1 MLAMATMAFVA
12 SNIAAI
18 SIDIGMPLRDKFSPR
33 PRGTWRLSA
42 GLKGR
47 HPPSM
52 PSGHVAH
59 MVLRRAPHGLA
70 TLPCKAGVRARVE
83 GRHDLKWGVRAR
95 VGHKRNPQ
103 IIVSSAYGWL
113 PYTDP
118 RGICRSGSSSVGH
131 LPSTQMCGG
140 RVIYTIRTQILLAS
154 VDVCRLRSATSQW
167 LSTQMCGRGRLYK
180 SVHRPSWHL

>member
-1 MLAMATMAFVA
+1 MAAVGRAEGAASPQYAIWSCCTYGASSCPAWVGHLAMQGRGGAGMT
-12 SNIAAI
+12 SN
-18 SIDIGMPLRDKFSPR
+18 G
-33 PRGTWRLSA
+33 
-42 GLKGR
+42 
-47 HPPSM
+47 
-52 PSGHVAH
+52 
-59 MVLRRAPHGLA
+59 
-70 TLPCKAGVRARVE
+70 
-83 GRHDLKWGVRAR
+83 GVRAR

-180 SVHRPSWHL
+180 SVHRFRTQNSGLRTEERKVF

>member
-83 GRHDLKWGVRAR
+83 GRHDLKWGGEGEGWTQTESTDHCVISVRVA
-95 VGHKRNPQ
+95 
-103 IIVSSAYGWL
+103 
-113 PYTDP
+113 
-118 RGICRSGSSSVGH
+118 
-131 LPSTQMCGG
+131 
-140 RVIYTIRTQILLAS
+140 
-154 VDVCRLRSATSQW
+154 
-167 LSTQMCGRGRLYK
+167 
-180 SVHRPSWHL
+180 SVHRSSWHL

>member
-83 GRHDLKWGVRAR
+83 GRLDLKWG
-95 VGHKRNPQ
+95 GEGE
-103 IIVSSAYGWL
+103 GW
-113 PYTDP
+113 T
-118 RGICRSGSSSVGH
+118 RIHRSLCH
-131 LPSTQMCGG
+131 LRTGG
-140 RVIYTIRTQILLAS
+140 FCTQILMAS
-154 VDVCRLRSATSQW
+154 VDLGRLRSATSPVHRCAGGGLFIQ
-167 LSTQMCGRGRLYK
+167 
-180 SVHRPSWHL
+180 SVHRSSWHL

>member
-70 TLPCKAGVRARVE
+70 TLPCKAGVRARV
-83 GRHDLKWGVRAR
+83 
-95 VGHKRNPQ
+95 GHKRNPQ

-154 VDVCRLRSATSQW
+154 VDVCRLRSATSPVHRCVGGG
-167 LSTQMCGRGRLYK
+167 LFTQ
-180 SVHRPSWHL
+180 SVHRSSWHL